1 MKELMEVLR
10 VQKHDFL
17 NHLQV
22 ISGYLQLEKAEK
34 ARDYIQQVSHEI
46 YHSGIIT
53 KLRVP
58 EVAINLLILK
68 NDAVS
73 YGVNLDISIE
83 DTELENSGITGELL
97 GTTVYKM
104 VGIALEQAG
113 KSGVNSPFCQV
124 TLTNEESGHV
134 IRTIFPGQDYDLVEK
149 YVALENRTFNKQ
161 GGKIHLKANSP
172 IELEIEIIVP
182 RN

>member
-68 NDAVS
+68 NEAVC
-73 YGVNLDISIE
+73 YGVNLDIAI
-83 DTELENSGITGELL
+83 DTELENAGITGELL

-124 TLTNEESGHV
+124 KLNSEESGHI
-134 IRTIFPGQDYDLVEK
+134 IRTIFSGQDYDLVEK
-149 YVALENRTFNKQ
+149 YVALENPTFNKQ
-161 GGKIHLKANSP
+161 GGKINLKANSP
-172 IELEIEIIVP
+172 IELEIEINVP
-182 RN
+182 KN